1 MTEPSAPQ
9 DLSFEDALVEL
20 ETIVSELERGET
32 PLDDSIARFERG
44 VALSRRCED
53 RLNEAE
59 KNVVMLLKEGSR
71 VVERDAATGET
82 LASTEDP
89 GDPVQPAPSKTA
101 GQPAQSGSD
110 ASEAGQQ
117 PLIPGLGDD
126 DIPF

>member
-1 MTEPSAPQ
+1 MTEPSPPQ
-9 DLSFEDALVEL
+9 DLNFEDALLEL

-59 KNVVMLLKEGSR
+59 KKVVMLLREGNQ
-71 VVERDAATGET
+71 VVERDATTGET
-82 LASTEDP
+82 LASSDDP
-89 GDPVQPAPSKTA
+89 GDPVQPAP
-101 GQPAQSGSD
+101 PRAQAPGAPSSD
-110 ASEAGQQ
+110 AAPEAGQQ